1 MKLSLR
7 QRLYILKRK
16 ILDVKYSK
24 YESDSGYEESF
35 KNYEEQYSKSEIDFS
50 DFRSNPI
57 FEFVTHNGP
66 LDFSALTDAYEQDK
80 NLFSNY
86 LDIPKSNLGYSKIL
100 EYKFL
105 DRADS
110 RHIMMSTIITSFKRD
125 FNTIVEIGGGYG
137 NWYRLNRKIMKFKK
151 WYIIDLP
158 FVLDLQ
164 KWYLKNEVNKIDRLR
179 FISSYETDFIQSNLV
194 NKQNIDLVIGTH
206 SLSEMSIKDFNFYYD
221 NIIKKSSYFF
231 YAGHFFNFGYSLAK
245 KKLNLISENFSLIKS
260 LESEKG
266 SAINNLYINKNI

>member
-16 ILDVKYSK
+16 ILDEKYSK
-24 YESDSGYEESF
+24 YESDAGNEEGF
-35 KNYEEQYSKSEIDFS
+35 AIHEEQYYKSDINFS

-57 FEFVTHNGP
+57 FQFVTHNGQ
-66 LDFSALTDAYEQDK
+66 LDFSALIEAHEQDE
-80 NLFSNY
+80 NLLSKY
-86 LDIPKSNLGYSKIL
+86 LDIPKSDLGYGENL

-110 RHIMMSTIITSFKRD
+110 RHIMMSTIITSYKKD

-137 NWYRLNRKIMKFKK
+137 NWYRLNRNIMEFKK

-179 FISSYETDFIQSNLV
+179 FISAYETENICSNLV
-194 NKQNIDLVIGTH
+194 DKQNIDIVIGTH
-206 SLSEMSIKDFNFYYD
+206 SLSEMSMKDFIFYYD
-221 NIIKKSSYFF
+221 NIIKKSSYLF

-245 KKLNLISENFSLIKS
+245 KKLKLISRNFSLIKS
-260 LESEKG
+260 IKSEKG

>member
-16 ILDVKYSK
+16 ILDEKYSK
-24 YESDSGYEESF
+24 YESDAGNEEGF
-35 KNYEEQYSKSEIDFS
+35 AIHEEQYYKSDINFS

-57 FEFVTHNGP
+57 FQFVTHNGQ
-66 LDFSALTDAYEQDK
+66 LDFSALIEAHEQDE
-80 NLFSNY
+80 NLLSKY
-86 LDIPKSNLGYSKIL
+86 LDIPKSDLGYGKNL

-110 RHIMMSTIITSFKRD
+110 RHIMMSTIITSYKKD

-137 NWYRLNRKIMKFKK
+137 NWYRLNRNIMEFKK

-164 KWYLKNEVNKIDRLR
+164 KWYLKNE
-179 FISSYETDFIQSNLV
+179 
-194 NKQNIDLVIGTH
+194 
-206 SLSEMSIKDFNFYYD
+206 FNT
-221 NIIKKSSYFF
+221 I
-231 YAGHFFNFGYSLAK
+231 
-245 KKLNLISENFSLIKS
+245 
-260 LESEKG
+260 
-266 SAINNLYINKNI
+266 